1 MTLPP
6 PPIWLLLCYP
16 FFSTQRSFRGV
27 EDVTLTLQ
35 KCSSG
40 SCISAQSVT
49 LTRGRGLVAKHSSVV
64 VLETGPAWDCVNH
77 VVKVKEV

>member
-27 EDVTLTLQ
+27 DVTLTLQ